1 MSTASQFWVYLP
13 GYVIAAPLTYLA
25 VQQRRRAIRAEKAA
39 VAARTAEQRKREQEA
54 EVGQM
59 VASQVAAALKS
70 LTGTDNPAE
79 ITDPGPGNPSI
90 RETLSQ
96 ALEET
101 AALTS
106 EVALL
111 HRAFELHLA
120 APHGGDVPEWLMRAV
135 ASQQKEV
142 LRRAIGRL

>member
-1 MSTASQFWVYLP
+1 MIGSIVLSDWTAVGLVVLGVPSCISAWNSVFDRRSRKV
-13 GYVIAAPLTYLA
+13 
-25 VQQRRRAIRAEKAA
+25 RRR
-39 VAARTAEQRKREQEA
+39 QDQERSDRQH
-54 EVGQM
+54 EVSDM
-59 VASQVAAALKS
+59 VGAALKA

-79 ITDPGPGNPSI
+79 LADPGPANPSI
-90 RETLSQ
+90 RDSLTQ

-135 ASQQKEV
+135 SSQQKEV